1 MKKGWLMTKMMKQW
15 ISAAALATMISGSAM
30 IAQAPAAAPQAPA
43 PQAGAKAPA
52 APAPAVAF
60 PPVNLKNF
68 TADSPTSAEVNDF
81 LKALWGYDENRTWE
95 VAAIFKTDAPGVAR
109 IVVFVAEAGQ
119 PGAKTTVFFS
129 TPDGKHVI
137 ADQVID
143 FGAKPF
149 ELKRKVLQ
157 ERANGAAEGA
167 AGKDFLLV
175 EFTDLQCPHCKDAQ
189 ETMNNL
195 AKDFPQARIV
205 YQDFP
210 LTEVH
215 PYAFAAAE
223 EGVCVRKAKGDTAF
237 FTYAQNVY
245 AKQTSLTEVDGV
257 ATLATAAA
265 AAGADPKATSACAK
279 TDETRHAVE
288 ASMQLGKDLGV
299 DQTPMLFVNGR
310 GLPLGAIPYETLK
323 KLVAF
328 QAGQDGITV
337 HLQPTLS
344 TLK

>member
-1 MKKGWLMTKMMKQW
+1 MTKMMKQW
-15 ISAAALATMISGSAM
+15 ISVAALATVASSGVLM
-30 IAQAPAAAPQAPA
+30 AQAPAAAPQAPA
-43 PQAGAKAPA
+43 PQAGPKAPA
-52 APAPAVAF
+52 AATAPAF

-81 LKALWGYDENRTWE
+81 LKALWGYDENRTWQ

-119 PGAKTTVFFS
+119 AGGAKSTVFFS

-149 ELKRKVLQ
+149 AVKRKVLQ
-157 ERANGAAEGA
+157 DRANGAAEGA
-167 AGKDFLLV
+167 AGKDLMLV
-175 EFTDLQCPHCKDAQ
+175 EFSDLQCPHCKDAQ
-189 ETMNNL
+189 DTMNNL

-205 YQDFP
+205 VQDFP
-210 LTEVH
+210 LTDVH

-223 EGVCVRKAKGDTAF
+223 EGVCVRKEKGDAAF

-245 AKQTSLTEVDGV
+245 AKQAALTEASGA
-257 ATLATAAA
+257 ATLAAAA
-265 AAGADPKATSACAK
+265 TAAGADPKAAATCAK
-279 TDETRHAVE
+279 TDETKHAVE
-288 ASMQLGKDLGV
+288 ASMQLGKDVGV

-323 KLVAF
+323 KLIAF
-328 QAGQDGITV
+328 QAGQDGIVV